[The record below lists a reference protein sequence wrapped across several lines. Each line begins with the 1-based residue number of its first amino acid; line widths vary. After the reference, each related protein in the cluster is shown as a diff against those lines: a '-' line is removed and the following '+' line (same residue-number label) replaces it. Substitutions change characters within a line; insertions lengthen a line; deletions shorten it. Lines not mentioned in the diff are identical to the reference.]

1 MEALHDIEDF
11 AEVTLLD
18 TEEVTERYGADDG
31 LFVVRVP
38 KQSELAGRTLG
49 RSRLTDVFDFKVLA
63 SFRDANLELLPG
75 GDTELAGGDL
85 LLIQGEP
92 ADLDVLRALQGLELD
107 SRPSPKLSS
116 FESQRLV
123 MQDATL
129 DPRSSLVRQ
138 SVAEL
143 SLRQRYGLELVGLWR
158 NGAPIE
164 GDLRDERLALGDALL
179 LVGPRERLELL
190 ERDPDFLILTP
201 LGQAPPDTR
210 RAPLAAG
217 IMFGVVVSVMVAW
230 LPIQI
235 AAVVGG
241 TLMVLTGCLNM
252 EQAYRAIDW
261 RVSSLIAEMLPLG
274 AAMPDTGHPANILVM
289 DPGGY
294 RFADYLRVGVPLT
307 IFVFVVVMATL
318 PVLWRLEP
326 V

>member
-1 MEALHDIEDF
+1 M
-11 AEVTLLD
+11 
-18 TEEVTERYGADDG
+18 
-31 LFVVRVP
+31 
-38 KQSELAGRTLG
+38 
-49 RSRLTDVFDFKVLA
+49 
-63 SFRDANLELLPG
+63 
-75 GDTELAGGDL
+75 
-85 LLIQGEP
+85 
-92 ADLDVLRALQGLELD
+92 
-107 SRPSPKLSS
+107 
-116 FESQRLV
+116 
-123 MQDATL
+123 
-129 DPRSSLVRQ
+129 RSSWSGRA
-138 SVAEL
+138 SDWSSWSAT
-143 SLRQRYGLELVGLWR
+143 
-158 NGAPIE
+158 PT
-164 GDLRDERLALGDALL
+164 
-179 LVGPRERLELL
+179 
-190 ERDPDFLILTP
+190 FLILTP
-201 LGQAPPDTR
+201 LGQAPPGTR

-261 RVSSLIAEMLPLG
+261 RASFLIAEMLPLG

-289 DPGGY
+289 GPGGY